1 MELTLQYPQAKFEA
15 DNDLADAN
23 VISKY
28 KIAANIANATLAMV
42 LEKIAPG
49 VSTFAI
55 CRYGDELIQ
64 AYTSKMFKEAEKGVA
79 VPTCVTVNNL
89 VQYYTP
95 LASEAYTLK
104 AGDVVKVELGAH
116 IDGYIGT
123 AAHTTVVTVDP
134 SQPITGKA
142 ADVIAAAYYAQ
153 EAVLRMMKPGTS
165 STDISRVIAETAAYF
180 RCNPV
185 QDTFSAQMKRF
196 VLRASK
202 EVDNRIDPEMP
213 AHELEK
219 REFTLEHN
227 EVYSLNIVLTTGQ
240 GRVKDSEHKAMV
252 YQRNVNKSHALK
264 MKASRQAY
272 SEINAKHT
280 VFPFAMS
287 ALANNQARLGLPA
300 LLTHGLVTP
309 LFTTRS
315 AMTSDIVAQFK
326 LTVLITATGAIRT
339 TMPQTLPYVHSE
351 FSVPAGT
358 DTATLLQSSDIKNP
372 KAPSGLPSVDVVFG
386 APVPE
391 EQDVEMEL

>member
-123 AAHTTVVTVDP
+123 AAHTTVVNVDP
-134 SQPITGKA
+134 SQPVTGKA

-165 STDISRVIAETAAYF
+165 STDISRVIAETAAFF

-227 EVYSLNIVLTTGQ
+227 EVYSLNIVLTTGD

-252 YQRNVNKSHALK
+252 YQRNVNKSYALK
-264 MKASRQAY
+264 MKSSRQAY

-287 ALANNQARLGLPA
+287 ALSNNQARLGLPA

-315 AMTSDIVAQFK
+315 SMASDIVAQFK

-358 DTATLLQSSDIKNP
+358 ATATLLQSSDVKNP

-386 APVPE
+386 AAVPE